1 MTHSRSIPT
10 LGTSMLIALWMNLVS
25 SPLAGQNVGDRVRVL
40 VSGQSILGEVTSVD
54 GQGIQLLRDGR
65 HQTFVLGEIT
75 RLERS
80 AGVQSRWKKG
90 LYYGGAVG
98 AGAGVLYGRLVGETC
113 DVLIG
118 LTKECTEA
126 GIKVAIVAGLTWGA
140 IGGGLGAGVG
150 ALIRRETWTAIPIG
164 GTMVDLSPVVAT
176 RLGPNGQSALLLGAR
191 IRF

>member
-1 MTHSRSIPT
+1 MTHLRSVPT
-10 LGTSMLIALWMNLVS
+10 LRTFMLIVLWMNLVS

-40 VSGQSILGEVTSVD
+40 VSGQSIVGEVTSMD

-65 HQTFVLGEIT
+65 HQTFVPGDIT

-80 AGVQSRWKKG
+80 DGVQSRWKKG
-90 LYYGGAVG
+90 LYYGATVG

-118 LTKECTEA
+118 ETKECTEV

-164 GTMVDLSPVVAT
+164 GTMVDLSPVVT
-176 RLGPNGQSALLLGAR
+176 PRLGPNGQSALLLGAR